1 VPSCWTR
8 AVAVCALMWSTS
20 RLMAKLVDIRVPNPA
35 GWLSMLVN
43 QNLKRVRDLTELLS
57 PETLFP

>member
-1 VPSCWTR
+1 
-8 AVAVCALMWSTS
+8 
-20 RLMAKLVDIRVPNPA
+20 MAKLVDIRVPNPA